1 MLFDDYLSQIEHVIK
16 RVEEKKQQNLP
27 VFEWFKA
34 HVISSKLD
42 PYISHHELCSLLSLG
57 GKVEDEHVSLLIN
70 GGLLTGQLIDLNM
83 YWFAIPN
90 VGLVLKGISQGRN
103 ELLSLLNRRNF
114 KEMTMATLEK
124 KRLRLSPLD
133 MRFHLRDLI
142 GSGRLRTVETSSGLI
157 VRVSKD

>member
-1 MLFDDYLSQIEHVIK
+1 MLFDDYLSQIEHVSK

-27 VFEWFKA
+27 VFGWFKA

-42 PYISHHELCSLLSLG
+42 PCISHHELCSLLSLG
-57 GKVEDEHVSLLIN
+57 GNVEDEHVSLLIN
-70 GGLLTGQLIDLNM
+70 AGLLTGQLIDPNM

-90 VGLVLKGISQGRN
+90 VGPVLKGISQGRN
-103 ELLSLLNRRNF
+103 ELISLLKRKKF
-114 KEMTMATLEK
+114 KEMTMVTLEK

-142 GSGRLRTVETSSGLI
+142 GSGRLRTVEAPSGLI